1 MSKYALPIDTPQ
13 FKVLFAQLAAS
24 FIPPG
29 KATRNAYDTFGIPE
43 HRRNN
48 KHNNNNNN
56 NNKNNN
62 NHNKVNNN
70 DDGEEEGKEDNEDYD
85 QSTYVTMNL

>member
-56 NNKNNN
+56 NKNNN